1 MSRDAIVTTLPFKSF
16 QRSWL
21 IVYLLAMSNSHIIFT
36 FKFLNAHSFFLF
48 FFCFFQAADWL
59 QGPYVYALYDAYG
72 FEKEQIAHLFIA
84 GFGSSMLF
92 GTFVGALADKY
103 GRKRMSVAY
112 AVFYGLACLTKLYN
126 NFELLLLGRVL
137 SGIATSLLFSSF
149 ESWMVSE
156 HQKYDFAPA
165 WLSQTFSHATL
176 GNGVVAIGAGLAASY
191 VADEYGFVAP
201 FMLALVILVICGL
214 TVLFTWSENYGDAKI
229 DASGGIRNAV
239 AALIADTRVPL
250 LGLVQSLFE
259 GAMYTFVFMWTP
271 ALESAVRAV
280 QPDNDESLP
289 FGWIFAC
296 FMVAIMIG
304 SGLFGAL
311 VAKNIAPEVIAVG
324 NFAVAIAA
332 LGTATVFMTQPA
344 IVLIAFL
351 VFEVCCG
358 VYFPCQGT
366 LRGKY
371 IPEECRSAIMNF
383 FRIPLNCFVVVVL
396 VKVGSLENQHVFG
409 VIVLWLVLAA
419 ALQLVII
426 ARRGESGKTT
436 VHTKSSGGGH

>member
-1 MSRDAIVTTLPFKSF
+1 MTSSQDAIVTTGAFKQF
-16 QRSWL
+16 QRGWL
-21 IVYLLAMSNSHIIFT
+21 VVYLLAMM
-36 FKFLNAHSFFLF
+36 
-48 FFCFFQAADWL
+48 ADWL
-59 QGPYVYALYDAYG
+59 QGPYVYALYDSYG

-112 AVFYGLACLTKLYN
+112 AVFYGLACVTKLYN
-126 NFELLLLGRVL
+126 NFALLLFGRIL
-137 SGIATSLLFSSF
+137 SGVATSLLFSSF

-156 HQKYDFAPA
+156 HQKHHFAPA

-176 GNGVVAIGAGLAASY
+176 GNGVVAIGAGLLASY

-201 FMLALVILVICGL
+201 FVVALAILVLCGAV
-214 TVLFTWSENYGDAKI
+214 VLASWGENFGDATV
-229 DASGGIRNAV
+229 DVQGGFRNAV
-239 AALIADTRVPL
+239 TALQTDTRVPL

-271 ALESAVRAV
+271 ALEGAVRAALPAGAAA
-280 QPDNDESLP
+280 PDALP
-289 FGWIFAC
+289 FGLIFAC

-311 VAKNIAPEVIAVG
+311 IAKQHAAEVIAVG
-324 NFAVAIAA
+324 NFAVATAA
-332 LGTATVFMTQPA
+332 LLTATVFVGQPH
-344 IVLIAFL
+344 VVFVAFL
-351 VFEVCCG
+351 VFEICCG

-371 IPEECRSAIMNF
+371 IPEDCRAAIMNF
-383 FRIPLNCFVVVVL
+383 FRIPLNFLVVLVL
-396 VKVGSLENQHVFG
+396 VKVGSLENQHVFAI
-409 VIVLWLVLAA
+409 IVLWLALAS
-419 ALQLVII
+419 ALQLVIV
-426 ARRGESGKTT
+426 ARRAETPKNDAGQATGGK
-436 VHTKSSGGGH
+436 GGH

>member
-1 MSRDAIVTTLPFKSF
+1 
-16 QRSWL
+16 
-21 IVYLLAMSNSHIIFT
+21 
-36 FKFLNAHSFFLF
+36 
-48 FFCFFQAADWL
+48 
-59 QGPYVYALYDAYG
+59 
-72 FEKEQIAHLFIA
+72 
-84 GFGSSMLF
+84 MLF

-112 AVFYGLACLTKLYN
+112 AVFYGIACITKLYN
-126 NFELLLLGRVL
+126 NFGLLLLGRVL

-149 ESWMVSE
+149 ESWMVAE
-156 HQKYDFAPA
+156 HHKADFAPA

-191 VADEYGFVAP
+191 VADQYGFVAP
-201 FMLALVILVICGL
+201 FMLALAILVLCGL
-214 TVLFTWSENYGDAKI
+214 AVFFTWGENFGDSKI
-229 DASGGIRNAV
+229 DVSGGFRNAV

-259 GAMYTFVFMWTP
+259 GSMYTFVFMWTP
-271 ALESAVRAV
+271 ALEAAVRAA
-280 QPDNDESLP
+280 QPDSTAPLP

-311 VAKNIAPEVIAVG
+311 VAKKIEPEIIAVG
-324 NFAVAIAA
+324 NFLVAIVA
-332 LGTATVFMTQPA
+332 LGTATAFISEPLM
-344 IVLIAFL
+344 VLVAFL
-351 VFEVCCG
+351 VFEICCG

-383 FRIPLNCFVVVVL
+383 FRIPLNCLVVVVL
-396 VKVGSLENQHVFG
+396 VKVGSLENRHVFG
-409 VIVLWLVLAA
+409 VIVLWLIIAA
-419 ALQLVII
+419 ALQTVII
-426 ARRGESGKTT
+426 SRRGESAKAS
-436 VHTKSSGGGH
+436 VNTKSSGH

>member
-1 MSRDAIVTTLPFKSF
+1 MTLLP
-16 QRSWL
+16 
-21 IVYLLAMSNSHIIFT
+21 
-36 FKFLNAHSFFLF
+36 
-48 FFCFFQAADWL
+48 AADWL

-112 AVFYGLACLTKLYN
+112 AVFYGLACVTKLYN
-126 NFELLLLGRVL
+126 NFGLLLLGRVL

-156 HQKYDFAPA
+156 HQKSDFAPA

-201 FMLALVILVICGL
+201 FMLALLILVICGL
-214 TVLFTWSENYGDAKI
+214 TVLFTWGENYGDAKI
-229 DASGGIRNAV
+229 DVSGGIRNAV
-239 AALIADTRVPL
+239 AALAADTRVPL

-271 ALESAVRAV
+271 ALESAVRAA
-280 QPDNDESLP
+280 QPDNAESLP

-324 NFAVAIAA
+324 NFTVAIAA
-332 LGTATVFMTQPA
+332 LSAATLFIAQPTV
-344 IVLIAFL
+344 VLIAFL

-383 FRIPLNCFVVVVL
+383 FRIPLNCLVVVVL

-409 VIVLWLVLAA
+409 VIVLWLILAA
-419 ALQLVII
+419 ALQMVII
-426 ARRGESGKTT
+426 SRRGESGKAT
-436 VHTKSSGGGH
+436 VHTKSSGGH